1 MASRRKKRLAQT
13 DGDGH
18 SDNET
23 EEWEAREGGGFVR
36 IYPPTTLKRVRRE
49 RVEDAKIDDLS
60 IKGRAVIE
68 LQRLCH

>member
-49 RVEDAKIDDLS
+49 RAANGTPALQAFAP
-60 IKGRAVIE
+60 RAC
-68 LQRLCH
+68 RCT